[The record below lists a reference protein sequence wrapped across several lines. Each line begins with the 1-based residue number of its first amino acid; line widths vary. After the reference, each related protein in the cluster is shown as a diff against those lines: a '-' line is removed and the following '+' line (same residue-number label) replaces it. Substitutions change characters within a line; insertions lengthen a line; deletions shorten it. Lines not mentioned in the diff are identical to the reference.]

1 MKNQLL
7 IHLLSSILEIL
18 EYFKNAKYFNFFDFI
33 YGFQQFVW
41 KKKDGKNYIFYTS
54 QEYFSYFITNS
65 IVLQLFSLKKYIY
78 DLSMTGFEVVD
89 LKDIKIISLLLIN

>member
-1 MKNQLL
+1 MVSNN
-7 IHLLSSILEIL
+7 SYE
-18 EYFKNAKYFNFFDFI
+18 
-33 YGFQQFVW
+33 

-89 LKDIKIISLLLIN
+89 LEDIKIISLLLIN

>member
-1 MKNQLL
+1 MQNISIFL
-7 IHLLSSILEIL
+7 ISYMVSNNSYE
-18 EYFKNAKYFNFFDFI
+18 K
-33 YGFQQFVW
+33 

-54 QEYFSYFITNS
+54 QEHFSYFITNS

-89 LKDIKIISLLLIN
+89 LEDIKIISLLLIN